1 MGATAPKKKPTPK
14 KRRLSG
20 DLGTIVNNI
29 VEFAKRQGGVLS
41 EKQLTALLP
50 TRFQSDEMIGD
61 IAIRLIERGVEILTD
76 EEYEDHR
83 HPRRERHTSGE
94 NDGIKIQLYAEEE
107 ELSTSGDPAK
117 TYLKQISD
125 LGLLTKEE
133 EQHYA
138 RQLNEARNA
147 LTRMIMQTPYG
158 WERLLDLGAKVA
170 VDHPPREEEKLLE
183 EVVEVD
189 SQFWTSR
196 KVNERERKRAREAFA
211 KIQTHLK
218 ALLRGVERPIASL
231 EKGEKETQKH
241 IEELMKVLKLDGE
254 KVDQDEGIV
263 LQFYP
268 VMDIIEDFLD
278 LAHKALEFQNQ
289 KDLHKAQEIAQQLG
303 ISLENLPRTVEAIE
317 RELDRYNEARDT
329 LVKGN
334 VRLVIGIAKRFSN
347 RGLEFMDLIQEGNAG
362 LIKAV
367 EKFDYRKGYK
377 FSTYAT
383 WWIRQSITRAIADQ
397 SRTIRVPIHMIE
409 LITKISRATREL
421 YQEQGREPTPEEVTE
436 WLKKNENMKVV
447 TEKVRQAMKAAKDP
461 ISLDRPIGHDK
472 ENHIAEFVIDDVSRR
487 PDEAAFL
494 SIIQERLQEIL
505 NRLPLRER
513 QILEMRFG
521 LTTDRPMTLEEVGD
535 RFGVTRE
542 RIRQIE
548 NKALRMLRSPEI
560 AQKMRIFLRY
570 IDQL

>member
-1 MGATAPKKKPTPK
+1 MATTKKKKTQR
-14 KRRLSG
+14 KRKLSG
-20 DLGTIVNNI
+20 DLGTIVRNI
-29 VEFAKRQGGVLS
+29 AEFAARQGGILA
-41 EKQLTALLP
+41 EKQLISLLP
-50 TRFQSDEMIGD
+50 ARYQSEETLSD
-61 IAIRLIERGVEILTD
+61 IATRLIEQGVEILTD
-76 EEYEDHR
+76 EEYEERQSHR
-83 HPRRERHTSGE
+83 RGRRSTNGE
-94 NDGIKIQLYAEEE
+94 EDIQIQLYADEEE
-107 ELSTSGDPAK
+107 EFSTGGDPAK

-125 LGLLTKEE
+125 LGLLTKEQ
-133 EQHYA
+133 EQFYA
-138 RQLNEARNA
+138 RQLNESRRA
-147 LTRMIMQTPYG
+147 LTRLIMETPFG
-158 WERLLDLGAKVA
+158 WRELRKLVDRVA
-170 VDHPPREEEKLLE
+170 VDHTPRNGEKLLE

-196 KVNERERKRAREAFA
+196 KVNERERKRVREAFA
-211 KIQTHLK
+211 AIREHLDALLALADK
-218 ALLRGVERPIASL
+218 PSRTPEEEKAFQEHRQALLRVLNL
-231 EKGEKETQKH
+231 EGETDDAQENT
-241 IEELMKVLKLDGE
+241 
-254 KVDQDEGIV
+254 GIV
-263 LQFYP
+263 LQFHP
-268 VMDIIEDFLD
+268 VMDIIEAFL
-278 LAHKALEFQNQ
+278 QR
-289 KDLHKAQEIAQQLG
+289 AQEVLQLREAG
-303 ISLENLPRTVEAIE
+303 NEEEAEARARELGMSIEALASTVEAMQ
-317 RELDRYNEARDT
+317 RQLELYNEARDT

-347 RGLEFMDLIQEGNAG
+347 RGLEFMDLVQEGNAG

-409 LITKISRATREL
+409 LITKISRATRDLLQEL
-421 YQEQGREPTPEEVTE
+421 GREPTPEEVARKLRVSTD
-436 WLKKNENMKVV
+436 
-447 TEKVRQAMKAAKDP
+447 KVRQAMKAAKDP

-472 ENHIAEFVIDDVSRR
+472 ENHIAEFVVDDASKR

-494 SIIQERLQEIL
+494 SILQERLQEVL
-505 NRLPLRER
+505 NALPLRER

-560 AQKMRIFLRY
+560 AKKLEIFLKY

>member
-1 MGATAPKKKPTPK
+1 MAATKKAK
-14 KRRLSG
+14 KRSRARRKGAG
-20 DLGTIVNNI
+20 DFETVLQNVMD
-29 VEFAKRQGGVLS
+29 FARRQGGILS
-41 EKQLTALLP
+41 ERQLLSLLP
-50 TRFQSDEMIGD
+50 TRFQSEDVLSDM
-61 IAIRLIERGVEILTD
+61 ATRLIEAGVEILTD
-76 EEYEDHR
+76 EEFEERVSHRKHRRATNGEDDI
-83 HPRRERHTSGE
+83 E
-94 NDGIKIQLYAEEE
+94 IQLYAEEE
-107 ELSTSGDPAK
+107 DLFTGGDPAK

-133 EQHYA
+133 EQFYA
-138 RQLNEARNA
+138 RELNEARRN
-147 LTRMIMQTPYG
+147 LTRMIMETPFG
-158 WERLLDLGAKVA
+158 WRHLLQLMDRVP
-170 VDHPPREEEKLLE
+170 VDRSPRDGEKLLE

-196 KVNERERKRAREAFA
+196 KVNERERKRVREAFETLR
-211 KIQTHLK
+211 QTLQ
-218 ALLRGVERPIASL
+218 ALLKLAEQEPTPEAEARRKELLNQVLSTL
-231 EKGEKETQKH
+231 NLVGEENRD
-241 IEELMKVLKLDGE
+241 I
-254 KVDQDEGIV
+254 GII
-263 LQFYP
+263 LQFHP
-268 VMDIIEDFLD
+268 VMDILEAFLER
-278 LAHKALEFQNQ
+278 ARKALEFQKTGHADQ
-289 KDLHKAQEIAQQLG
+289 A
-303 ISLENLPRTVEAIE
+303 EALS
-317 RELDRYNEARDT
+317 RELGVPLEQLPEMIQAMEQELERYNHARDT

-347 RGLEFMDLIQEGNAG
+347 RGLEFMDLVQEGNAG

-409 LITKISRATREL
+409 LITKISRVTRDLLQEL
-421 YQEQGREPTPEEVTE
+421 GREPTPEEVARR
-436 WLKKNENMKVV
+436 LKVS

-472 ENHIAEFVIDDVSRR
+472 ENHIAEFVVDDASRR

-494 SIIQERLQEIL
+494 SVLQERLQEVL
-505 NRLPLRER
+505 NALPLRER

-521 LTTDRPMTLEEVGD
+521 LTTERPMTLEEVGD

-560 AQKMRIFLRY
+560 AKKLEIFLKY
-570 IDQL
+570 IDQI

>member
-1 MGATAPKKKPTPK
+1 MAATKKAKKKPRVRK
-14 KRRLSG
+14 KSAG
-20 DLGTIVNNI
+20 DFESVLQSIRD
-29 VEFAKRQGGVLS
+29 FARRQGGVIAERQILS
-41 EKQLTALLP
+41 MLP
-50 TRFQSDEMIGD
+50 SWMQSEEILGD
-61 IAIRLIERGVEILTD
+61 IAPRLIEEGVEILTD
-76 EEYEDHR
+76 EEFEERVTHRKTRRKSNGEDDI
-83 HPRRERHTSGE
+83 E
-94 NDGIKIQLYAEEE
+94 IQLFADEE
-107 ELSTSGDPAK
+107 ELFTGGDPAK

-133 EQHYA
+133 EQFYA
-138 RQLNEARNA
+138 RELNEARRN
-147 LTRMIMQTPYG
+147 LTRMIMETPFG
-158 WERLLDLGAKVA
+158 WRHLLALMDRVPL
-170 VDHPPREEEKLLE
+170 DRSPRDGEKLLE

-196 KVNERERKRAREAFA
+196 KVNERERKRVQKAFDE
-211 KIQTHLK
+211 
-218 ALLRGVERPIASL
+218 LRASL
-231 EKGEKETQKH
+231 EALLE
-241 IEELMKVLKLDGE
+241 IEEQPPSRARDKKRKELLDRVLATLNLEGE
-254 KVDQDEGIV
+254 EDRDSGII
-263 LQFYP
+263 LQFHP
-268 VMDIIEDFLD
+268 VLDILEAFLEK
-278 LAHKALEFQNQ
+278 ARKALEYAREGRM
-289 KDLHKAQEIAQQLG
+289 DEAEALSRELG
-303 ISLENLPRTVEAIE
+303 VPLASLEEQVRTME
-317 RELDRYNEARDT
+317 RELERYNNARDT

-347 RGLEFMDLIQEGNAG
+347 RGLEFMDLVQEGNAG

-409 LITKISRATREL
+409 LITKISRVTRDLLQEL
-421 YQEQGREPTPEEVTE
+421 GREPTPEEVARK
-436 WLKKNENMKVV
+436 LKVS
-447 TEKVRQAMKAAKDP
+447 TDKVRQAMKAAKDP

-472 ENHIAEFVIDDVSRR
+472 ENHIAEFVVDDDSRR
-487 PDEAAFL
+487 PDEAAFR
-494 SIIQERLQEIL
+494 SILEERLQEVL
-505 NRLPLRER
+505 NALPLRER

-521 LTTDRPMTLEEVGD
+521 LTTERPMTLEEVGD

-560 AQKMRIFLRY
+560 AKKLEIFLKY